1 MSAEPP
7 FSGRPTG
14 PPSGPLSGPSQPPSG
29 PPSQPPGGAPGGD
42 TGGTPP
48 HRPWWRSA
56 PRIAVLTAVVVAAV
70 AVALVLGRSGGG
82 SGSAGGEVFL
92 QAAGKTGPDPFTES
106 TAKDNSAPP
115 VSVPPTAATAPTNE
129 VRGVDG
135 GSAGL
140 YGGTRHLS
148 ACDVEKQIRSLGADA
163 TKNEAF
169 ASVAGVTP
177 SGVPG
182 YLRGLTPVQLRMDTR
197 VTNHGYRDGAA
208 TSYQAVLQAGTAVL
222 VDARG
227 LPRVRCACGNPL
239 TQPVPQRTTPK
250 PTGDSWPT
258 YSPAN
263 VVVVTPAPKAVDV
276 FVLYDPEHR
285 GWIARPRGDT
295 GRHDRPAP
303 PPTHPSPPVTISP
316 SGKSSGPSSSSSSPS
331 DRGSTSPGASSSS
344 PSSKPAEPPSPPKP
358 PPPPDSSSS
367 EPEKPGDSSVSPP
380 PKPPSG
386 GGSAPQSPPE
396 APVSPAAPGSS
407 AEPPPAS

>member
-29 PPSQPPGGAPGGD
+29 PPSQPPGGPPGGD
-42 TGGTPP
+42 SGGTPP

-56 PRIAVLTAVVVAAV
+56 PRVAVLTAVVVAAV

-82 SGSAGGEVFL
+82 SGSGGEVFL

-106 TAKDNSAPP
+106 TAEDNSAPP
-115 VSVPPTAATAPTNE
+115 VSVPPTAATAPTNQ

-177 SGVPG
+177 SGVPA

-208 TSYQAVLQAGTAVL
+208 TGYQAVLQAGTAVL

-239 TQPVPQRTTPK
+239 TPPVPQSTTPR
-250 PTGDSWPT
+250 PTGDSWPS

-263 VVVVTPAPKAVDV
+263 VVVVTPAPRAVDV
-276 FVLYDPEHR
+276 FVLYDPDHH

-303 PPTHPSPPVTISP
+303 PPTHPSPPVSVSP
-316 SGKSSGPSSSSSSPS
+316 SGESSGPSSSSSSPS
-331 DRGSTSPGASSSS
+331 TSGSTSPGASSSS
-344 PSSKPAEPPSPPKP
+344 PSSKPPAPPKP

-367 EPEKPGDSSVSPP
+367 EPKTGDSAVSPP
-380 PKPPSG
+380 EKPPSQ
-386 GGSAPQSPPE
+386 GGSSPQSAPE

>member
-42 TGGTPP
+42 SGGTPP

-56 PRIAVLTAVVVAAV
+56 PRVAVLTAVVVAAV

-82 SGSAGGEVFL
+82 SGGGGEVFL

-106 TAKDNSAPP
+106 TAEDNSAPP
-115 VSVPPTAATAPTNE
+115 VSVPPTAATAPTNQ

-148 ACDVEKQIRSLGADA
+148 SCDVEKQIRSLGADA

-177 SGVPG
+177 SGVPA

-239 TQPVPQRTTPK
+239 TPPVPQSTTPR
-250 PTGDSWPT
+250 PTGDSWPS

-263 VVVVTPAPKAVDV
+263 VVVVTPAPRVVDV
-276 FVLYDPEHR
+276 FVLYDPEHH

-303 PPTHPSPPVTISP
+303 PPTHPSPPVSVSP
-316 SGKSSGPSSSSSSPS
+316 SGESSGPSSSSSSPS
-331 DRGSTSPGASSSS
+331 TSGSTSPGASSSS
-344 PSSKPAEPPSPPKP
+344 PSSKPPAPPKP

-367 EPEKPGDSSVSPP
+367 EPKTGDSAVSPP
-380 PKPPSG
+380 EKPPSQ
-386 GGSAPQSPPE
+386 GGSSPQSAPE

>member
-42 TGGTPP
+42 SGGTPP

-56 PRIAVLTAVVVAAV
+56 PRVAVLTAVVVAAV

-82 SGSAGGEVFL
+82 SGSGGEVFL

-106 TAKDNSAPP
+106 TAEDNSAPP
-115 VSVPPTAATAPTNE
+115 VSVPPTAATAPTNQ

-177 SGVPG
+177 SGVPA

-208 TSYQAVLQAGTAVL
+208 TGYQAVLQAGTAVL

-239 TQPVPQRTTPK
+239 TPPVPQSTTPR
-250 PTGDSWPT
+250 PTGDSWPS

-263 VVVVTPAPKAVDV
+263 VVVVTPAPRAVDV
-276 FVLYDPEHR
+276 FVLYDPEHH

-303 PPTHPSPPVTISP
+303 PPTHPSPPVSVSP
-316 SGKSSGPSSSSSSPS
+316 SGESSGPSSSSTSPS
-331 DRGSTSPGASSSS
+331 TSGSTSPGASSSS
-344 PSSKPAEPPSPPKP
+344 PSSKPPAPPKP

-367 EPEKPGDSSVSPP
+367 EPKTGDSAVSPP
-380 PKPPSG
+380 EKPPSQ
-386 GGSAPQSPPE
+386 GGSSPQSAPE

>member
-1 MSAEPP
+1 MSAEGP

-14 PPSGPLSGPSQPPSG
+14 PPSGPLSGPSQPPPG
-29 PPSQPPGGAPGGD
+29 PPSQPPGGSPGGA
-42 TGGTPP
+42 TGGAPP
-48 HRPWWRSA
+48 PRRPWWRSA
-56 PRIAVLTAVVVAAV
+56 PRIALLTAVVVAAV
-70 AVALVLGRSGGG
+70 AAALVLGRSGGG
-82 SGSAGGEVFL
+82 SGSGGGEVFL

-106 TAKDNSAPP
+106 TAEDSSTAP

-148 ACDVEKQIRSLGADA
+148 SCDVEKQIRSLGADA
-163 TKNEAF
+163 TKNRAF

-177 SGVPG
+177 SGVPA

-239 TQPVPQRTTPK
+239 TQPVPQSTTPK
-250 PTGDSWPT
+250 PTGDSWPS

-263 VVVVTPAPKAVDV
+263 VVVVTPAPKTVDV
-276 FVLYDPEHR
+276 FVLYDPEHH

-303 PPTHPSPPVTISP
+303 PPAHPSPVVSVSP
-316 SGKSSGPSSSSSSPS
+316 SGKSSGPSSSSSSPPTS
-331 DRGSTSPGASSSS
+331 GSTSPGSSSSS
-344 PSSKPAEPPSPPKP
+344 PNSKPPSPPSPPEP
-358 PPPPDSSSS
+358 PPPGSSSS
-367 EPEKPGDSSVSPP
+367 EPKPGGSSVSPP
-380 PKPPSG
+380 LEPPSA
-386 GGSAPQSPPE
+386 GGSSPQSAPE
-396 APVSPAAPGSS
+396 APGSS
-407 AEPPPAS
+407 ALQPPAS